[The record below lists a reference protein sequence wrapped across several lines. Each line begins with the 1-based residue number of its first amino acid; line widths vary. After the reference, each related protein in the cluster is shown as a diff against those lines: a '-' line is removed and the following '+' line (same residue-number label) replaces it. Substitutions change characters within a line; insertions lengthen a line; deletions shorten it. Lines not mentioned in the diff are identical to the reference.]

1 MAERGRKQRGDSLKA
16 FSLFFAL
23 LRRGC
28 HVYTLHLHA
37 YNVTQLN
44 AISIRSCTERQ
55 QSPYVTAT
63 LPGKPGASA
72 NTPLPL
78 PPHPSPL
85 LLLHNFAKSKLEL
98 EVRVSAERV
107 GASHQ
112 TFSSDLYHSGS
123 LHSSDSRN
131 ALSSFGVRSHV
142 GGRRFLISFYLYI
155 YLFIF

>member
-16 FSLFFAL
+16 FTPFFFL
-23 LRRGC
+23 LRQGC

-44 AISIRSCTERQ
+44 SISIQSYAGRL
-55 QSPYVTAT
+55 QSPYVTAM
-63 LPGKPGASA
+63 LPGKPRATA
-72 NTPLPL
+72 NTT
-78 PPHPSPL
+78 PPHPPDPPFL
-85 LLLHNFAKSKLEL
+85 PPHNFAKSKLGL
-98 EVRVSAERV
+98 KVRVSVERV

-131 ALSSFGVRSHV
+131 ALSFWC
-142 GGRRFLISFYLYI
+142 
-155 YLFIF
+155 